1 MRININVCMYVCM
14 YVCTGGYSSK
24 DWSSTTATA
33 STIATSST
41 SMSSNNMKESD
52 VSKVLSNRDLVILIL
67 AFIPL
72 PSPLWEIRADERRKQ
87 WEEEEEED

>member
-1 MRININVCMYVCM
+1 M

-41 SMSSNNMKESD
+41 SMSSTNNMKESD
-52 VSKVLSNRDLVILIL
+52 ISKVLSNRDLVILIL

-72 PSPLWEIRADERRKQ
+72 PTPLWEIRADWEK
-87 WEEEEEED
+87 EEEEEED